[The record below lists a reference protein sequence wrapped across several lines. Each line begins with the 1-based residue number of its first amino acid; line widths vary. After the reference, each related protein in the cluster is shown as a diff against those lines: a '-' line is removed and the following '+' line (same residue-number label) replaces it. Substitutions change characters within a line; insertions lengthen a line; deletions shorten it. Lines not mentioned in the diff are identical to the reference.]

1 MPRSGLV
8 PSSRRSAQLRRSFV
22 RDYPAAVRGEGVY
35 LWDGAGQRYLDF
47 SGSAA
52 VNFIGHG
59 VREVASAM
67 ARQAAELEF
76 VHSSQFVTPLAEEF
90 AREVLEFAGP
100 HFRGGRVYFCCGG
113 SEAVETALKLARQYQ
128 VEIGEGRRY
137 RILSRRQAY
146 HGATLGALAVS
157 GNRRRRNLYL
167 PMVRQMRS
175 YEHISLPHCYRCKY
189 KCHSCARQYTEELEH
204 AVEMSRGSAAAF
216 ICEPLSGATL
226 GAAVPPAGYLR
237 RISEICSREGLLLIA
252 DEVMAGFGRTG
263 RNFAVDHWRVR
274 PDILVCGKGIASGY
288 APLGA
293 VIVTRKVADAIA
305 RGSGAFVHG
314 YTYNA
319 HPVALAAGRAVLRRI
334 RSQRL
339 IEAADGDRRSS
350 AAAHLERALE
360 TLLECRSV
368 GDVRGLGLLWG
379 VEFVRDKRSK
389 RPFPVARNFAG
400 RVAKAA
406 AARGL
411 MVYPMQGCVDGIAGD
426 HLLLAPPAIITP
438 GQIRWAVN
446 QLRYAIAEAEKK

>member
-1 MPRSGLV
+1 
-8 PSSRRSAQLRRSFV
+8 V
-22 RDYPAAVRGEGVY
+22 RDYPAAVRGEGTY
-35 LWDGAGQRYLDF
+35 LWDSSGKRYLDF
-47 SGSAA
+47 AGSAA

-59 VREVASAM
+59 VREVGRAM

-90 AREVLEFAGP
+90 ALELLEFAGP
-100 HFRGGRVYFCCGG
+100 RFRGGRVYFCCGG
-113 SEAVETALKLARQYQ
+113 SEAVETALKLARQFQ
-128 VEIGEGRRY
+128 VEVGEERRY
-137 RILSRRQAY
+137 RILSRKQSY

-167 PMVRQMRS
+167 PMVRQLRS
-175 YEHISLPHCYRCKY
+175 YEHVSLPYCYRCKY
-189 KCHSCARQYTEELEH
+189 KCDGCARKYAEELEQ
-204 AVEMSRGSAAAF
+204 AVEASRGTAAAF

-237 RISEICSREGLLLIA
+237 RVAEVCKREGLLFIA

-263 RNFAVDHWRVR
+263 RNFAVDHWGVH

-293 VIVTRKVADAIA
+293 VIVTKKVADAIA

-314 YTYNA
+314 FTYNA
-319 HPVALAAGRAVLRRI
+319 HPIALAAGRTVLQRI
-334 RSQRL
+334 LSQKL
-339 IEAADGDRRSS
+339 VEAADGDRKQS
-350 AAAHLERALE
+350 AAAQVERELE

-379 VEFVRDKRSK
+379 VEFVANKRSK
-389 RPFPVARNFAG
+389 RPFAVTRNFAG

-406 AARGL
+406 AARGV
-411 MVYPMQGCVDGIAGD
+411 MVYPMQGCVDGLVGD
-426 HLLLAPPAIITP
+426 HLLLAPPAVITP
-438 GQIRWAVN
+438 RQIAWAVE
-446 QLRYAIAEAEKK
+446 QLRDAIAESGAS